1 MANIF
6 DYLIWR
12 GDLSFLEAPFNEIDN
27 LILSRVS
34 YFPFDEKLD
43 KQKIHILQKED
54 IDLFPALAKSER
66 FANLKLKKYINKIDI
81 KSEKQFS
88 AITIILPDNTAY
100 ISYRGTDNTL
110 VGWKEDLNMS
120 FMDLVPSQID
130 AVNYL
135 NNLEKEI
142 KGDIRVGG
150 H

>member
-1 MANIF
+1 M
-6 DYLIWR
+6 
-12 GDLSFLEAPFNEIDN
+12 
-27 LILSRVS
+27 
-34 YFPFDEKLD
+34 
-43 KQKIHILQKED
+43 
-54 IDLFPALAKSER
+54 AKSER
-66 FANLKLKKYINKIDI
+66 FAKLKLKKYINKIDI

-150 H
+150 HSKGGNLAVYAAAFCLKKSKIKLFKYIIMMDQVFAKK